1 MKMYHATTPANARD
15 ILASGL
21 KAGTEESAYTD
32 EHAAWA
38 DQFYGIRPIFLSVQ
52 KGKYAGIPLLVDV
65 SGPELV
71 ADLAGLADL
80 GDQPPYMEDGE
91 MVWEDGIGPPELSSI
106 SSDGAIS
113 IADLLAPG
121 SESVKAAIAATGTA
135 AVLQDIPS
143 ERIKIARYDESMQCS
158 ASLLR
163 EFIQSLVKHGLK
175 P

>member
-38 DQFYGIRPIFLSVQ
+38 DQFYGVRPIFLSAQ
-52 KGKYAGIPLLVDV
+52 KGKYAGIPLLVDI
-65 SGPELV
+65 SGSELV
-71 ADLAGLADL
+71 ADLAEVADL
-80 GDQPPYMEDGE
+80 GDEPPYMEGGE
-91 MVWEDGIGPPELSSI
+91 MIWDDGIGPVELSSI
-106 SSDGAIS
+106 SSDGAVR
-113 IADLLAPG
+113 IADLLVPG
-121 SESVKAAIAATGTA
+121 SKSVKVAIAATGTA
-135 AVLQDIPS
+135 AVLQDIPP
-143 ERIKIARYDESMQCS
+143 ERIKIARYDESKQHNS
-158 ASLLR
+158 SLLR